1 MDSCARVWLNSRE
14 LGVTYG
20 SRLPTEFDVT
30 ELLRPGRNVLAVR
43 VHQFSA
49 GTYLEDQDTWRL
61 SGIFR
66 DVSLLARPEGGIRDV
81 FVHADY
87 DADTGAGRLRGGR
100 RGRAGADRHPGPR
113 DPRPAGR
120 DRVRLRGGTALKC
133 GGSATLR
140 GVPGHRQRAGPDPDR
155 VPQRGRRRG
164 RGAPGQRPP
173 GGAVLRKPARAR
185 PRSRPCALT
194 RSDAP

>member
-1 MDSCARVWLNSRE
+1 M
-14 LGVTYG
+14 
-20 SRLPTEFDVT
+20 PTEFDVT

-120 DRVRLRGGTALKC
+120 DRVRLRGGTAPEVRRVRNSTRRTWPPAAS
-133 GGSATLR
+133 GSGSRSGSAAWPSTR
-140 GVPGHRQRAGPDPDR
+140 PGCSGSTAAGWC
-155 VPQRGRRRG
+155 
-164 RGAPGQRPP
+164 
-173 GGAVLRKPARAR
+173 
-185 PRSRPCALT
+185 CA
-194 RSDAP
+194 A